1 MNDMTSASP
10 TPAAKPKPRPRPQ
23 VMKLTEAAAQR
34 ITELTK
40 RADSEIVGLRVGI
53 KNGGCAG
60 QSYTVEYAHEVRPT
74 DEVVED
80 KGVKILVDPKAVLFL
95 LGTEMD
101 YKADKMQAQF
111 IFNNPEPGLRLRL
124 RRVGATDA
132 GEGVVF
138 SCTRPLRGRV
148 GSHGAQRMRD
158 GRGDGLS
165 TSNSAGVERPS
176 PHLGSHSCEPILRSR
191 GGCR

>member
-1 MNDMTSASP
+1 MTGM
-10 TPAAKPKPRPRPQ
+10 TPNAPAPSKTAVRPRPQ
-23 VMKLTEAAAQR
+23 VMRLTEAAASR
-34 ITELTK
+34 VKELSA

-80 KGVKILVDPKAVLFL
+80 KGVKVLVDPKAVLFL

-111 IFNNPEPGLRLRL
+111 IFNNPNQVSACGCGESVQLTPAK
-124 RRVGATDA
+124 VG
-132 GEGVVF
+132 V
-138 SCTRPLRGRV
+138 
-148 GSHGAQRMRD
+148 
-158 GRGDGLS
+158 
-165 TSNSAGVERPS
+165 
-176 PHLGSHSCEPILRSR
+176 
-191 GGCR
+191 